1 MESPEIFLPWREP
14 SYKEKIVIKST
25 NTIVN
30 KIELP
35 KFEINQ
41 KEFLIDEKY
50 RFIDIDKLLKLNNK
64 KYEVKELKEIASKLN
79 IPLNNKKLE
88 LVRLIKLKIGLE

>member
-1 MESPEIFLPWREP
+1 MENQEIFLPWRNP
-14 SYKEKIVIKST
+14 KYKEKITIETNSTEIKEI
-25 NTIVN
+25 N
-30 KIELP
+30 LP
-35 KFEINQ
+35 KFDINQ

-64 KYEVKELKEIASKLN
+64 KYEVKELREIASKLD

>member
-1 MESPEIFLPWREP
+1 MEEHQIFLPWREP
-14 SYKEKIVIKST
+14 TYKQKISISSQS
-25 NTIVN
+25 TIVN

-50 RFIDIDKLLKLNNK
+50 RFIDVDKLLKLNNK
-64 KYEVKELKEIASKLN
+64 KYEVKELKDIASKLG
-79 IPLNNKKLE
+79 IPINNKKLE